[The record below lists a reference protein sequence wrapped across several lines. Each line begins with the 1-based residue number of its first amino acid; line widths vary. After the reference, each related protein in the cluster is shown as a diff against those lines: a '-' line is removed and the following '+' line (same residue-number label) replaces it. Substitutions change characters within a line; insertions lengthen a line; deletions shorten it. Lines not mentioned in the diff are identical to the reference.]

1 MHPASQKTH
10 PITRGLPSLDL
21 ISFDTLQHDT
31 APWCRYVPIECQN
44 NFTQNSMN
52 LADLRRMMRIYF
64 LLRQKSRQNARKN
77 LSSPFLGCKR
87 PFAFKSEQVKQACNK
102 ALYQNIWGA
111 TSEGQTGHRT
121 VLHPGFCETSRSLQ
135 WWPSLACPAETAR
148 AHRLARRTRHVA
160 AVNIWVNV
168 AATNSTPL
176 LSPIAALATSSQKH
190 PKPWLLASCFF
201 CLHPYQCCCVRHS
214 AKKRPCSAA

>member
-1 MHPASQKTH
+1 MLPQDATGLPASSPCPTHKAPPISSELNHQNPSVPPLLGPSYRHKYIARVMTAFCVWKVIDIGEDTIKIIKSALAAIAHSQHMIHSPCSCGPLMHPASQKTH

-102 ALYQNIWGA
+102 ALYQNI
-111 TSEGQTGHRT
+111 
-121 VLHPGFCETSRSLQ
+121 
-135 WWPSLACPAETAR
+135 
-148 AHRLARRTRHVA
+148 
-160 AVNIWVNV
+160 
-168 AATNSTPL
+168 
-176 LSPIAALATSSQKH
+176 
-190 PKPWLLASCFF
+190 
-201 CLHPYQCCCVRHS
+201 
-214 AKKRPCSAA
+214 

>member
-1 MHPASQKTH
+1 MFGKWLTLERTLSRLSSLHWLPLHIRNIWSILIHSPCSCGPLMHPASQKTH

-135 WWPSLACPAETAR
+135 WWPSLACPAR
-148 AHRLARRTRHVA
+148 
-160 AVNIWVNV
+160 N
-168 AATNSTPL
+168 
-176 LSPIAALATSSQKH
+176 
-190 PKPWLLASCFF
+190 C
-201 CLHPYQCCCVRHS
+201 
-214 AKKRPCSAA
+214 